1 MNYRT
6 MAAAVV
12 LLAGT
17 ALTAS
22 AQTRGFVGVGV
33 GVGGYPGGG
42 YYGYP
47 GWNYYGLPYGPYAYG
62 YPSALGTQWSNGHS
76 LYGPPIPTFGP
87 TPGAFG
93 GGDAHRGHYT
103 YGFLGNYS
111 PSPRL
116 GYSTVN
122 VYPSDRQ
129 ELTGPSVDAI
139 APNEVP
145 RSQTSS
151 TSPWVKGGLL
161 GFGVIRR
168 R

>member
-1 MNYRT
+1 MIVRLCLT
-6 MAAAVV
+6 SAV
-12 LLAGT
+12 LLAGM

-22 AQTRGFVGVGV
+22 AQTRGFVGVGI
-33 GVGGYPGGG
+33 GVGGYGYPGFG
-42 YYGYP
+42 YGYP
-47 GWNYYGLPYGPYAYG
+47 GWNYYGLPYGPYAFG
-62 YPSALGTQWSNGHS
+62 YPRALGTQWSNGHS
-76 LYGPPIPTFGP
+76 LYGPPVPTYGP

-103 YGFLGNYS
+103 TGYFGAYG

-122 VYPSDRQ
+122 VYPTGRQ
-129 ELTGPSVDAI
+129 DLTGPSVDAI
-139 APNEVP
+139 APREGP
-145 RSQTSS
+145 RGET
-151 TSPWVKGGLL
+151 TSPWVRGGLL